1 MADFAEETN
10 ESEDAPAEPA
20 PAEAPPAEHTAR
32 AAELIAK
39 AEELKAAATELFKA
53 KEYKKALTRY
63 AKIRSYTWLPNGE
76 AAQYG
81 GGKSATKDYSAADV
95 ATITRLEHIACG
107 NMAQCHFL
115 LGDHRKALEFSAKV
129 IGGGATREEQD
140 HAPPNADLH
149 VKALVRSSQ
158 ASLKLNDLDASKEF
172 ITRALAM
179 DAQNPGVRTAYKQL
193 QVAFKAYNAERK
205 KAMAGAFA
213 KA

>member
-10 ESEDAPAEPA
+10 ESEEAST

-129 IGGGATREEQD
+129 I
-140 HAPPNADLH
+140 
-149 VKALVRSSQ
+149 VRSSQ
-158 ASLKLNDLDASKEF
+158 AALKLNDLDASKEF

-179 DAQNPGVRTAYKQL
+179 DAQNPGVRAAYKQL

>member
-10 ESEDAPAEPA
+10 ESEEAST

-95 ATITRLEHIACG
+95 ATITLQRPPM
-107 NMAQCHFL
+107 N
-115 LGDHRKALEFSAKV
+115 ALN
-129 IGGGATREEQD
+129 ATVQD
-140 HAPPNADLH
+140 EI
-149 VKALVRSSQ
+149 RQ
-158 ASLKLNDLDASKEF
+158 AAEVVSEDAS
-172 ITRALAM
+172 I
-179 DAQNPGVRTAYKQL
+179 
-193 QVAFKAYNAERK
+193 
-205 KAMAGAFA
+205 GAVIVYGGSEPA
-213 KA
+213 A